1 MKPTDIGFEKFEEDF
16 VADLKT
22 MWIVPGLKE
31 CDNKCDYAKTAK
43 ENKELANNAIIF
55 PQTIGDITY
64 YSKEELFEWVK
75 NQQTLNKERI
85 RL

>member
-1 MKPTDIGFEKFEEDF
+1 MYSPCFECHNRYG
-16 VADLKT
+16 AQYT
-22 MWIVPGLKE
+22 KE
-31 CDNKCDYAKTAK
+31 CDNKCDYAKTVK
-43 ENKELANNAIIF
+43 ENKELTNNAIIF